1 MYFFKSNSK
10 YFLRPDR
17 LLMLVLTGAAM
28 DLGKLIGF
36 LRGLIDSL
44 TTKLTVNNDRA
55 N

>member
-1 MYFFKSNSK
+1 MLVVRKSKSNSK

-44 TTKLTVNNDRA
+44 TTK
-55 N
+55 